1 MAEKKK
7 APITA
12 VGQAADKKK
21 ALETALHQIE
31 KDYGK
36 GAIMRL
42 GEDIPVNVES
52 IPTGSLGL
60 DIALGIGG
68 VPRGRIVEIYGPEAS
83 GKTTLALHI
92 VASAQRGGGEAAYID
107 VEHALEPAYARAVGV
122 DIDNLLVSQPD
133 YGEQALSIAEA
144 LEVDPHWLMRGKL
157 VDRSTRFKG
166 FVEVPLFTSITAGQP
181 ASPDQTDERFPV
193 HKELAERYPGA
204 FLLRVSGES
213 MNRILPAGCYA
224 LVEPCEAVGRQN
236 MPYAVAVGSLD
247 ATVKRVRALGNGFAL
262 TPDSTDVTFH
272 EVIYDY
278 TKEDTEQVTVMGRV
292 VSYYLP
298 LNWSF

>member
-1 MAEKKK
+1 MGAFEEEVAAIVRERFGSIAEL
-7 APITA
+7 ARVTNLNE
-12 VGQAADKKK
+12 Q
-21 ALETALHQIE
+21 TLHSLFN
-31 KDYGK
+31 KGSFGK
-36 GAIMRL
+36 SR
-42 GEDIPVNVES
+42 
-52 IPTGSLGL
+52 
-60 DIALGIGG
+60 
-68 VPRGRIVEIYGPEAS
+68 
-83 GKTTLALHI
+83 
-92 VASAQRGGGEAAYID
+92 
-107 VEHALEPAYARAVGV
+107 
-122 DIDNLLVSQPD
+122 SQTVTP
-133 YGEQALSIAEA
+133 IAEA